1 MTRGF
6 AIARAMGAAHRRP
19 LLACACPLVLACACL
34 GRTTCAMG
42 RARGTSP
49 GPAAVLAESSAKAG
63 AQIGQPVG
71 AAPLGSASATLKQC
85 VTAMLQGERTATFAG
100 EMTAIASSVR
110 MAIQI
115 DVQVQ
120 LPGEEVF
127 RPVSAPGLGS
137 WRVSDPGVKAYRYL
151 RQVTGLTAPAS
162 YRAVVRFR
170 WLNAKNRQI
179 KLVERQTPRC
189 EQPVHPS
196 AAPGSSGRQG
206 SPSAAAALPSSAA
219 S

>member
-1 MTRGF
+1 MIRGF
-6 AIARAMGAAHRRP
+6 AKATAMDAARRRL

-34 GRTTCAMG
+34 ARTTTAMG
-42 RARGTSP
+42 RAGGEPTGS
-49 GPAAVLAESSAKAG
+49 AAVLGEGSAKAG
-63 AQIGQPVG
+63 GQIGQPVDAVPG
-71 AAPLGSASATLKQC
+71 GGASATLKQC
-85 VTAMLQGERTATFAG
+85 LTAVLQGERTATFAG
-100 EMTAIASSVR
+100 EMTAIADSVR

-120 LPGEEVF
+120 LRGEEVF

-137 WRVSDPGVKAYRYL
+137 WRVSDLGVKAYRYL

-170 WLNAKNRQI
+170 WLNARNRQI

-189 EQPVHPS
+189 EQPAHPS
-196 AAPGSSGRQG
+196 AAPGSSGRQA
-206 SPSAAAALPSSAA
+206 SPSAAVALPSSAA